1 MRSKRTGRRYLAA
14 LVIMFALAFL
24 VVGTFGP
31 AGRSPYYWVIVPLPA
46 LVAAGLGWRAWSSER
61 RSTAYSAAALVL
73 LLVVLVFSHLLPRS
87 AA

>member
-24 VVGTFGP
+24 VIGTLGP
-31 AGRSPYYWVIVPLPA
+31 AGHSPYYWVIVPPPA
-46 LVAAGLGWRAWSSER
+46 LVAASLGWRAWSGR
-61 RSTAYSAAALVL
+61 RSTAYSAALVL
-73 LLVVLVFSHLLPRS
+73 LLVVLVFSHLLSRS